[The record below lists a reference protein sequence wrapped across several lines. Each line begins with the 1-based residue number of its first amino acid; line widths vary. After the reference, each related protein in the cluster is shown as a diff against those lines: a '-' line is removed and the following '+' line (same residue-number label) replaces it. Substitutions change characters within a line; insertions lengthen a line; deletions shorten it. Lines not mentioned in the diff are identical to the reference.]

1 MLRRDCSQR
10 PHVILSMSA
19 KLPQSAVSLQ
29 ETSLLR
35 NYRNACMLDYGQA
48 PYMLTS
54 KRQTCVERLLQAR
67 PHLTT
72 RDSGTSHNTS
82 CSLLF

>member
-10 PHVILSMSA
+10 PLVTLSASA

-35 NYRNACMLDYGQA
+35 NYRNVCTLDHGQA
-48 PYMLTS
+48 PYMPTP
-54 KRQTCVERLLQAR
+54 KRQRCAQSLLQAR

-72 RDSGTSHNTS
+72 KDSGTSHNTS